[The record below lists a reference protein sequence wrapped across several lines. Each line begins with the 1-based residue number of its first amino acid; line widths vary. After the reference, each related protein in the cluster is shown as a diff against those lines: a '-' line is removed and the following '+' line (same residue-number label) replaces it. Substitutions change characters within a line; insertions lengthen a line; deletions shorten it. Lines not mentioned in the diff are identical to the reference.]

1 MNKYVQTWRNV
12 CRLHKLRQDVQC
24 SCSGWSTGNGKKL
37 SNCQACCLAQQCLA
51 AAELLSISCGANY
64 LRALHCIQAVKLQ
77 SKKIAIFH
85 GALNEKQCEIHQ
97 LQSIVFLF
105 TYVPIREFD
114 KINYVTLYG
123 LLHWI

>member
-1 MNKYVQTWRNV
+1 MGHFRVSTRRRRAVRHATCNYAERGDLFCERPSALGIFNKTGPRYIV
-12 CRLHKLRQDVQC
+12 C
-24 SCSGWSTGNGKKL
+24 T
-37 SNCQACCLAQQCLA
+37 
-51 AAELLSISCGANY
+51 
-64 LRALHCIQAVKLQ
+64 HCIQAVKLQ